1 MIDTNII
8 IDFLLTREPF
18 YQASSEVMTKCANR
32 ELTGYI
38 AFHSIPNLWYMLR
51 KIPDDKRR
59 EWLFDICRFLR
70 VTGASHE
77 EVIKAINM
85 KEFQDF
91 EDCLQDRCAKEIDAQ
106 YIITRNVDYEPVR
119 TIPSALEMGEV
130 YQRLITDTLT
140 TQEDYVNGIIRV
152 YNDSICDVIDHYNC
166 SVYYEPSYVV
176 ARVYQAG
183 GF

>member
-1 MIDTNII
+1 MVVLIDTNII

-38 AFHSIPNLWYMLR
+38 AFHSIPNLWYILR

-59 EWLFDICRFLR
+59 KWLSDICRFLR

-91 EDCLQDRCAKEIDAQ
+91 EDCLQDRCAKGINAQ
-106 YIITRNVDYEPVR
+106 YIITRNVDDYINSE
-119 TIPSALEMGEV
+119 IPAILPTEF
-130 YQRLITDTLT
+130 LKKL
-140 TQEDYVNGIIRV
+140 
-152 YNDSICDVIDHYNC
+152 
-166 SVYYEPSYVV
+166 
-176 ARVYQAG
+176 
-183 GF
+183 